1 MCISFEYVNIYY
13 EHKIF
18 NYIFCMTDVLAE
30 ALYLSVDP
38 YMRSLGEFIP
48 AGMGITMVGG
58 QVAK

>member
-1 MCISFEYVNIYY
+1 
-13 EHKIF
+13 
-18 NYIFCMTDVLAE
+18 MTDVLAE